1 MRYLVLILLPFISI
15 FLQTTVF
22 SFFNI
27 RGTIPDLVLIFVVF
41 FALLNG
47 SINASKNAAVYGF
60 LCGLLEDLYTGR
72 FIGINALSKGITGYV
87 IGMLEG
93 RVFKENLFVGIIS
106 VIVGTCINSFC
117 LLILSLISYNAFHLD
132 SNIITGVCYQSIYNV
147 LLAIP
152 IYAWYYH
159 STKRGVLRSN
169 GER

>member
-1 MRYLVLILLPFISI
+1 MRYIILILLPFISI

-22 SFFNI
+22 SSFSMKGN
-27 RGTIPDLVLIFVVF
+27 IPDLVLIFVVF

-47 SINASKNAAVYGF
+47 SARNAAVYGF
-60 LCGLLEDLYTGR
+60 LCGLLEDLYIGR
-72 FIGINALSKGITGYV
+72 FIGLNALSKGITAYI
-87 IGMLEG
+87 IGILEG

-106 VIVGTCINSFC
+106 VMIGTFINSLC
-117 LLILSLISYNAFHLD
+117 LLILSLISYNVFHLD
-132 SNIITGVCYQSIYNV
+132 INIFPSIGYQTIYNI

-159 STKRGVLRSN
+159 STKRGLLRPV

>member
-1 MRYLVLILLPFISI
+1 MRYLVLIILPFISI

-22 SFFNI
+22 SFLSMKGI
-27 RGTIPDLVLIFVVF
+27 IPDMVLIFVVF

-47 SINASKNAAVYGF
+47 SKNAAIYGF
-60 LCGLLEDLYTGR
+60 LCGLLEDLYMGR

-106 VIVGTCINSFC
+106 VVIGTFTNSLC
-117 LLILSLISYNAFHLD
+117 LIILSLISYNIFHLD
-132 SNIITGVCYQSIYNV
+132 INIFASIGYQTLYNV
-147 LLAIP
+147 FLAIP

-159 STKRGVLRSN
+159 STKRGVLRAN